1 MKRAV
6 TMSVRPALTSEVADC
21 LPKTSLPVAP
31 AVAAWAD
38 RREAWAAA
46 VAWVD
51 PEAEWADHRAWEVVL
66 AKAEKV
72 AVAAVAECVRR
83 PNSPM
88 NRRLMPPKLMP
99 PKLKNPKLKSPKLKN
114 PKLKSPKLKNPK
126 LKNPKLKNPK
136 PKNPKL
142 KNPKPKNPKAEQVP
156 SVPQTWIL

>member
-1 MKRAV
+1 
-6 TMSVRPALTSEVADC
+6 MSVRPALTSEVADC

-72 AVAAVAECVRR
+72 AVAAVAVAECVRR
-83 PNSPM
+83 QNSPM
-88 NRRLMPPKLMP
+88 KRSLIPPKP
-99 PKLKNPKLKSPKLKN
+99 NRPNLKN
-114 PKLKSPKLKNPK
+114 
-126 LKNPKLKNPK
+126 
-136 PKNPKL
+136 
-142 KNPKPKNPKAEQVP
+142 
-156 SVPQTWIL
+156 QT